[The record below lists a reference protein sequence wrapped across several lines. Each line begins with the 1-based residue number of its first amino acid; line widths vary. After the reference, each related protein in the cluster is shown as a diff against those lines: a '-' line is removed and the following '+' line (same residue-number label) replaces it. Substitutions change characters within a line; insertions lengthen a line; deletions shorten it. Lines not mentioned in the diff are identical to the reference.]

1 MPTSLRAIVMA
12 ALLTPAW
19 LTAHADALTIRAPA
33 KPDYCRPS
41 ATPPLI
47 SVPLLPAAPLP
58 GAPQTPPP
66 GGPDSA

>member
-12 ALLTPAW
+12 ALVTPAW
-19 LTAHADALTIRAPA
+19 LAHADVLSTRAPA
-33 KPDYCRPS
+33 KPDYCLPS

-58 GAPQTPPP
+58 AAPQTPPP